1 MKGRIGNLPKVC
13 KEEILGKNSRSSSRF
28 KSHFCNDDT
37 DREPKRYSLCSEKR
51 NRGSDASLI
60 RILEALG
67 SSFYKCTKNMHIRAS
82 QEKCIFRLVICSS
95 T

>member
-13 KEEILGKNSRSSSRF
+13 KEEILGKNGRSSSRF

-37 DREPKRYSLCSEKR
+37 DREPKRSRALCSEKR

-60 RILEALG
+60 RILKALG
-67 SSFYKCTKNMHIRAS
+67 P
-82 QEKCIFRLVICSS
+82 LL
-95 T
+95 